1 MIRRDTERHGQL
13 THGTS
18 RHPSIHRY
26 REHTYLTGL
35 YPEKSAAYE
44 PVKSYFKPIDVKLV
58 FIYFF
63 DYFEVIFQV

>member
-1 MIRRDTERHGQL
+1 MFFEAISAAQKSE
-13 THGTS
+13 
-18 RHPSIHRY
+18 
-26 REHTYLTGL
+26 EKHTYLTGQ